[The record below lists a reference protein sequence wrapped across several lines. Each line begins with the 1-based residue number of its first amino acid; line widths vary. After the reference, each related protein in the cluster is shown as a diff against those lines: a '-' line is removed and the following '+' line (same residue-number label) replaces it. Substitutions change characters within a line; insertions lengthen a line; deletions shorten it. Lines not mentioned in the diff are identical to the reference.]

1 MTKQKISTER
11 VFSIFRELNQI
22 PRPSHH
28 EQRVA
33 DYLCQFAE
41 RLHLEY
47 GRDKENCVVIRKA
60 ASPGYEGAEP
70 IVLLNHMDMV
80 CVGMNDPLSDPIKAY
95 EEDGWLKARGTSLG
109 ADNGIGL
116 SMALAVLEDDRIPH
130 PALEVITTTNEED
143 GMSGAAQLSPDFLK
157 GRKVINLDSEDYDT
171 ITTGAA
177 GACLQFHRIPMKRMP
192 APGGKRRWYRIR
204 FEGGLGGHSGVDI
217 NKGRCS
223 AVVAMWA
230 ILAAIYNEYDFDV
243 AAINVGEAN
252 ASIASSAEVIV
263 CVPSGEACEFVKLQQ
278 DMMNEWLH
286 EEYPEDPR
294 MTCIIEKCEPLD
306 AVISTDAFEALMGC
320 LEQVPQGVVRMSDV
334 MPGTVETSNNVGRIV
349 TKEGDGACSSPHIF
363 VSTHTRSFVDDDM
376 AALSREIAKTFTDAG
391 ASSEV
396 VMSAP
401 AWAEDQQSPFLH
413 LVSDTFHDVL
423 GWRPRMVA
431 MHFVLEA
438 GFFVQHY
445 PGIQIASI
453 GPRIV
458 EPHSTSERVEL
469 STIED
474 IWQVLVELL
483 KRLDNDVALLHE

>member
-1 MTKQKISTER
+1 MKEQMITTER
-11 VFSIFRELNQI
+11 VFSIFSELNKI

-28 EQRVA
+28 EERVA

-41 RLHLEY
+41 RLNLAYE
-47 GRDKENCVVIRKA
+47 RDKENCVVIRKP
-60 ASPGYEGAEP
+60 ASKGYEAHEP

-80 CVGMNDPLSDPIKAY
+80 CVGMSDPLNTPIETY
-95 EEDGWLKARGTSLG
+95 TENGWIMARGTSLG

-116 SMALAVLEDDRIPH
+116 SMALAVLEDDRIEH

-143 GMSGAAQLSPDFLK
+143 GMSGASGLSKDFLK

-177 GACLQFHRIPMKRMP
+177 GACLQFHRIPMKREP
-192 APGGKRRWYRIR
+192 VPHGKHRWYRIR

-223 AVVAMWA
+223 AVIAMWA
-230 ILAAIYNEYDFDV
+230 ILAAIYNEYDFHLG
-243 AAINVGEAN
+243 AINLGEAN
-252 ASIASSAEVIV
+252 ASIASSAEIII
-263 CVPSGEACEFVKLQQ
+263 CVPSGEACEFVKSQQ
-278 DMMNEWLH
+278 EMMNEWLR
-286 EEYPEDPR
+286 EEYPQDAK
-294 MTCIIEKCEPLD
+294 MTCTIEKCEPLD
-306 AVISTDAFEALMGC
+306 SVISAETFEALMGC
-320 LEQVPQGVVRMSDV
+320 LEQIPQGVVKMSDV
-334 MPGTVETSNNVGRIV
+334 MPGTVETSNNVGRI
-349 TKEGDGACSSPHIF
+349 TTAEDHIF
-363 VSTHTRSFVDDDM
+363 VSTHTRSFIDDDM
-376 AALSREIAKTFTDAG
+376 AALSQQIADTFKEQG
-391 ASSEV
+391 AESEV

-401 AWAEDQQSPFLH
+401 AWQENQQSPFLQ
-413 LVSDTFHDVL
+413 LVSNTFLDVL

-474 IWQVLVELL
+474 IWKVLIVLL
-483 KRLDNDVALLHE
+483 KRL

>member
-1 MTKQKISTER
+1 MKQNVQIER
-11 VFSIFRELNQI
+11 VFSIFSELNRI

-28 EQRVA
+28 EEKVA

-47 GRDKENCVVIRKA
+47 ERDAQNCVVIRKPA
-60 ASPGYEGAEP
+60 TKGHEGAEP

-80 CVGMNDPLSDPIKAY
+80 CVGMSNPLTDPIEPY
-95 EEDGWLKARGTSLG
+95 VEDGWMKAKGTSLG

-116 SMALAVLEDDRIPH
+116 SMALAVLENDDIVHGP
-130 PALEVITTTNEED
+130 LEVMTTTNEED
-143 GMSGAAQLSPDFLK
+143 GMSGAANLSKDFLK

-177 GACLQFHRIPMKRMP
+177 GACLQLHRIPITRLE

-223 AVVAMWA
+223 AVIPAWA
-230 ILAAIYNEYDFDV
+230 ILAAIYNDYDFNV
-243 AAINVGEAN
+243 ASIHIGEAN
-252 ASIASSAEVIV
+252 ASIASSAEIIITI
-263 CVPSGEACEFVKLQQ
+263 PSGEGAEFVKQQEEQMNQWLQ
-278 DMMNEWLH
+278 
-286 EEYPEDPR
+286 EEYGDHDPN
-294 MTCIIEKCEPLD
+294 MHCTIEKCERQETIINP
-306 AVISTDAFEALMGC
+306 EAIETLLSI
-320 LEQVPQGVVRMSDV
+320 LEQIPQGVVKMSDT
-334 MPGTVETSNNVGRIV
+334 MKDTVETSNNVGRII
-349 TKEGDGACSSPHIF
+349 TEEDHIL
-363 VSTHTRSFVDDDM
+363 VSTHTRSFIDSEM
-376 AALSREIAKTFTDAG
+376 EKLSRDIANTFQEHG
-391 ASSEV
+391 ATSET

-401 AWAEDQQSPFLH
+401 AWQEDQQSDFLR
-413 LVSDTFHDVL
+413 LTSDTFNDVL

-445 PGIQIASI
+445 SGIQMASI

-469 STIED
+469 KTIDD
-474 IWQVLVELL
+474 IWQVLVEML
-483 KRLDNDVALLHE
+483 KRLA

>member
-1 MTKQKISTER
+1 MNPTTNR
-11 VFSIFRELNQI
+11 VFEIFKELNQI

-28 EQRVA
+28 EERVA

-41 RLHLEY
+41 RLHLPY
-47 GRDKENCVVIRKA
+47 KRDAENCVVISKPA
-60 ASPGYEGAEP
+60 TPGHENAEP

-80 CVGMNDPLSDPIKAY
+80 CVGMSDPLNTPIDAY
-95 EEDGWLKARGTSLG
+95 IENGWMKARGTSLG

-116 SMALAVLEDDRIPH
+116 SMALAVLESNDIVHGP
-130 PALEVITTTNEED
+130 LEVITTTNEED
-143 GMSGAAQLSPDFLK
+143 GMSGASQLSKDFLR
-157 GRKVINLDSEDYDT
+157 GRKVINLDSEDFDT

-177 GACLQFHRIPMKRMP
+177 GACLQFHRIPVERKA
-192 APGGKRRWYRIR
+192 APGGKRRWYSIR

-223 AVVAMWA
+223 AVIPSWA
-230 ILAAIYNEYDFDV
+230 ILAAIYNEYAFDI
-243 AAINVGEAN
+243 ASIKIGEAN
-252 ASIASSAEVIV
+252 ASIASSAEIV
-263 CVPSGEACEFVKLQQ
+263 LTIPSGEGAEFVKQQ
-278 DMMNEWLH
+278 EAMMNQWLR
-286 EEYPEDPR
+286 EEYGAGDPHIR
-294 MTCIIEKCEPLD
+294 CTISKCE
-306 AVISTDAFEALMGC
+306 AQQTVINTEAFEALMTC
-320 LEQVPQGVVRMSDV
+320 LEQIPQGVVKMSDT
-334 MPGTVETSNNVGRIV
+334 MKDTVETSNNVGRIL
-349 TKEGDGACSSPHIF
+349 TEDDCIF
-363 VSTHTRSFVDDDM
+363 VSTHTRSFIDADM
-376 AALSREIAKTFTDAG
+376 DALSKDIANIFAAHG
-391 ASSEV
+391 AQSEL

-401 AWAEDQQSPFLH
+401 AWQEDQQSSFLQ
-413 LVSDTFHDVL
+413 LTSNTFLDVL

-474 IWQVLVELL
+474 IWHVLIELL
-483 KRLDNDVALLHE
+483 NRLT